1 MIVAI
6 IHDVAFSL
14 SAFGKSYLVCLTT
27 FLFRP
32 LFEIRRG
39 WAHSRPRPSSLSHG
53 PVKVKSEFV
62 KGSTAT

>member
-6 IHDVAFSL
+6 KHDVAFSL
-14 SAFGKSYLVCLTT
+14 SAFGKSYLFCVTT

-32 LFEIRRG
+32 LLRSVEVGLIP
-39 WAHSRPRPSSLSHG
+39 APVRPLSHG

-62 KGSTAT
+62 RGSTAT